1 MATTDRSCDKSPGTT
16 AWCPYRLTCW
26 VGTLFGLVLV
36 LVWPPFRSPDE
47 GAHFLRAYE
56 CSEGK
61 VYSRKLGEATGDDV
75 PVSLWKIYLE
85 ATNGGDGG
93 SKIFSWPKVRDAFSI
108 PLAPD
113 QREDRH
119 FGNTA
124 RFSPLCYLPQAV
136 GIAVGRA
143 VGLPALPVYYTG
155 RLVNLIVYLALA
167 IAAVRWMPVQR
178 WTMALIIMMPLSMF
192 LCATVSADV
201 PTNGVSLL
209 AIAMVLHYAIRAEKV
224 TARDLAGL
232 VAVFCALA
240 LVKQGY
246 VLLTLLFFMI
256 PSAKLGGRKRYAL
269 AALAVV
275 GLPMLVEL
283 AWSLSV
289 KPLYVPLREHVDLAG
304 QIQFIL
310 RQPWKYCKMVIRSVV
325 FFGGDVEGT
334 RIYWDLIGVLGWQ
347 DVRLPWFVQSLY
359 WTALAGTAI
368 GDSQGAGNVTL
379 RVRTGAVVVFGLG
392 SVLLAT
398 SAFLSWTPKGLLAI
412 MGLQARYWIPFAPL
426 MLLPF
431 VGLAAKYVDRM
442 AKFLVPV
449 LATLAVCLG
458 IGGTIYSMI
467 TTVYL
472 P

>member
-1 MATTDRSCDKSPGTT
+1 
-16 AWCPYRLTCW
+16 
-26 VGTLFGLVLV
+26 
-36 LVWPPFRSPDE
+36 
-47 GAHFLRAYE
+47 
-56 CSEGK
+56 
-61 VYSRKLGEATGDDV
+61 
-75 PVSLWKIYLE
+75 
-85 ATNGGDGG
+85 
-93 SKIFSWPKVRDAFSI
+93 
-108 PLAPD
+108 
-113 QREDRH
+113 
-119 FGNTA
+119 
-124 RFSPLCYLPQAV
+124 
-136 GIAVGRA
+136 
-143 VGLPALPVYYTG
+143 
-155 RLVNLIVYLALA
+155 
-167 IAAVRWMPVQR
+167 
-178 WTMALIIMMPLSMF
+178 MALIIMMPLSMF

-431 VGLAAKYVDRM
+431 VGLAAKYVDHSGGEKALPASPHHGRRRSEP
-442 AKFLVPV
+442 AANRRPAPGRPV
-449 LATLAVCLG
+449 HPIDRQG
-458 IGGTIYSMI
+458 PRPRRSHGGPSQSRRFVDENRSSASLSLTSADSPSPQSSV
-467 TTVYL
+467 TGFAAERTVKTHSDW
-472 P
+472 